1 MCAVGLEQAVTIPVP
16 DSEIVL
22 EGVFLGGTDP
32 DAGGAVI
39 APPHPLY
46 GGSLESPVV
55 GELAY
60 ACRGC
65 GFASLRFNWRGVGA
79 SSGEASGELADAESD
94 YRAAFVQLA
103 ETVEGPVIAAGYSF
117 GSVGALRLAR
127 DPRIKRVAL
136 ISPPPALLDAD
147 ALADFSARLLV
158 ITGSDDAIAPAAELE
173 KRVEGV
179 PRARFEIITDADHFF
194 LAGLADVGRI
204 FSDWLQS

>member
-1 MCAVGLEQAVTIPVP
+1 MCAVGLEQAVTIPVS
-16 DSEIVL
+16 DSEVVL
-22 EGVFLGGTDP
+22 EGVILGGTDP

-65 GFASLRFNWRGVGA
+65 GIASLRFNWRGVGA
-79 SSGEASGELADAESD
+79 SSGEPSGDLADAERV
-94 YRAAFVQLA
+94 YAAAFAELA
-103 ETVEGPVIAAGYSF
+103 GTVDGPVMAAGYSF
-117 GSVGALRLAR
+117 GSLGALHVAR
-127 DPRIKRVAL
+127 DPRVNRVAL
-136 ISPPPALLDAD
+136 ISPPSAFLEAD
-147 ALADFSARLLV
+147 ALANLPARLLV

-173 KRVEGV
+173 KRVQGV
-179 PRARFEIITDADHFF
+179 PRARFEVIDGADHFF

-204 FSDWLQS
+204 VSDFLA

>member
-1 MCAVGLEQAVTIPVP
+1 MCAVGLEQAVTIPAP

-60 ACRGC
+60 ACRAC
-65 GFASLRFNWRGVGA
+65 GIASLRFNWRGVGA
-79 SSGEASGELADAESD
+79 SSGEPSGDLADAESD
-94 YRAAFVQLA
+94 YRAAFLELA
-103 ETVEGPVIAAGYSF
+103 GTVEGPVIAAGYSF
-117 GSVGALRLAR
+117 GSVGALRAAR
-127 DPRIKRVAL
+127 DPRVKRVAL
-136 ISPPPALLDAD
+136 ISPPPALLEAD
-147 ALADFSARLLV
+147 TLADLSARLLV
-158 ITGSDDAIAPAAELE
+158 ITGSDDAIAPAAELQ

-179 PRARFEIITDADHFF
+179 PRARFETIDDADHFF
-194 LAGLADVGRI
+194 MSGLADIGRI
-204 FSDWLQS
+204 VSDWLQA